1 MATVDDSSSAWSVDL
16 RRSSRGRGKMAVT
29 LDIEQELWRSGFDT
43 IAGVDEAG
51 RGPLAGPVVAA
62 AVIFDAGIFIEGVD
76 DSKKLSEH
84 RREELALEIHRK
96 AHAVGIGIADHVLID
111 EINILQATMSAMYQA
126 LEGLAIVPA
135 FVLVDGKYFR
145 HPSLQ
150 FRTVVHGDAL
160 SHTIAAASI
169 IAKTTR
175 DRLMRT
181 LDAEYP
187 GYGFSRNK
195 GYGTKEHVEAIR
207 VLGRSPVHRR
217 SFRLAALH
225 EKDRV

>member
-1 MATVDDSSSAWSVDL
+1 MTV
-16 RRSSRGRGKMAVT
+16 T
-29 LDIEQELWRSGFDT
+29 FDIEQELRRSGFNA

-62 AVIFDAGIFIEGVD
+62 AVVFDAGVFIEGVD
-76 DSKKLSEH
+76 DSKKLSKR
-84 RREELALEIHRK
+84 RREELAIEIYRK
-96 AHAVGIGIADHVLID
+96 AQTVGIGVADHALID
-111 EINILQATMSAMYQA
+111 EINILQATMSAMHQA
-126 LEGLAIVPA
+126 LEGLTVVPA

-145 HPSLQ
+145 HPTLR

-160 SHTIAAASI
+160 SHSIAAASI

-175 DRLMRT
+175 DRMMHK

-187 GYGFSRNK
+187 GYGFARNK

-217 SFRLAALH
+217 SFHLAALH
-225 EKDRV
+225 EKDPA